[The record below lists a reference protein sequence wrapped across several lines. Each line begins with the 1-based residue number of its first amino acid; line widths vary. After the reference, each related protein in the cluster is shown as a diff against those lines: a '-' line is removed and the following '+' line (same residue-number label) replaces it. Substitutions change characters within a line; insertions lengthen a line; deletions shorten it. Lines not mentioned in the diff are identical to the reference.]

1 MRDYSGYFENEFDS
15 RIYSRENW
23 MRFLEDYILR
33 LKKEITNGEPL
44 QLYLQEIESLYNQ
57 ATNSSGK
64 TAYNRGLQK
73 SSTLNVDVTLKEFKA
88 LVSKREGKIRDTF
101 GKGSP
106 EYIVFFPNGVSEYS
120 NMTKKTIEN
129 LFHRF
134 CDAAEQFKTELGF
147 EFVDETTTLHNKY
160 LDLRSTQV
168 GKKQDVAST
177 VNNFEITL
185 AKIKDVLHI
194 QRLQLAIL
202 YYRNPPKA
210 LSLFNTSLIENNRK
224 SKTQKEQDN
233 TYTVT
238 IPANTTKEAG
248 FAFSVDK
255 TMLFSNVGSEA
266 VLIYGAATV
275 DAPLSPTAIELL
287 SGEEKEI
294 TATQLG
300 APANRFIL
308 IKNKSL
314 LVEAEVEI
322 LFV

>member
-1 MRDYSGYFENEFDS
+1 MRDYSVYFENEFDS

-33 LKKEITNGEPL
+33 LKKEIANGEPL
-44 QLYLQEIESLYNQ
+44 QQYLQEIESLYNQ
-57 ATNSSGK
+57 ATSSSGK

-73 SSTLNVDVTLKEFKA
+73 SSTLNVDLVIKDFKA
-88 LVSKREGKIRDTF
+88 LVSKREGRIRDTF
-101 GKGSP
+101 GKGTP
-106 EYIVFFPNGVSEYS
+106 EYLVFFPNGMYEFSHVS
-120 NMTKKTIEN
+120 KKTIEN
-129 LFHRF
+129 LFQRF
-134 CDAAEQFKTELGF
+134 YDAAEQFKTELGF
-147 EFVDETTTLHNKY
+147 ELVDEITTLHNKY
-160 LDLRSTQV
+160 IDLRSTQV

-177 VNNFEITL
+177 VNNFETTL
-185 AKIKDVLHI
+185 IKIKDILHI

-210 LSLFNTSLIENNRK
+210 LSLFNQSLMENNQK
-224 SKTQKEQDN
+224 SKTKKEQNN

-266 VLIYGAATV
+266 VLIYGAASV
-275 DAPLSPTAIELL
+275 DAPLSPTAIEIL

>member
-33 LKKEITNGEPL
+33 LKKEIVNGEPL
-44 QLYLQEIESLYNQ
+44 QQYLHEIEDLYNQ

-64 TAYNRGLQK
+64 TAFDRSVQK
-73 SSTLNVDVTLKEFKA
+73 SSTLNVDLVIEEFKA
-88 LVSKREGKIRDTF
+88 LVSKREGRIRDAF
-101 GKGSP
+101 GKGTP
-106 EYIVFFPNGVSEYS
+106 EYTIFFPNGVSEYS

-129 LFHRF
+129 LFQRF
-134 CDAAEQFKTELGF
+134 YDAAEQFKVELGPVL
-147 EFVDETTTLHNKY
+147 VDEITTLHNKY

-168 GKKQDVAST
+168 GKKQDVASA
-177 VNNFEITL
+177 VNNFETTL
-185 AKIKDVLHI
+185 IKIKDVLHI

-210 LSLFNTSLIENNRK
+210 LSLFNQSLIENNRK
-224 SKTQKEQDN
+224 SKTKEEQDN

-238 IPANTTKEAG
+238 IPANATKEAG

-266 VLIYGAATV
+266 VLVYGAATV

-308 IKNKSL
+308 MMNKS
-314 LVEAEVEI
+314 VAAEAEVEI